1 MGILTQTPTTSSSGA
16 STAPILPDWYQQAQM
31 TMAGQGAALAG
42 QDYQTYQ
49 GPRVA
54 ALTPDQLNAAQ
65 IQRNVASGTQPD
77 PSQLQGSINYGLSG
91 FDPNEVQKYMSPYTS
106 GVINEIGRLGQQNLT
121 ENVMPDVNSTF
132 TGAGQ
137 FGSDRNA
144 EFLQRGIRDNSYNTL
159 GQQSQALQAAEA
171 GALSNYNQWHQNAI
185 PNATSAANLATTQA
199 GVLNTYGS
207 QEQAQGQNNLN
218 MAYQDFQNQTQYPQ
232 QQLNWYANL
241 TNGQAMPN
249 ASTSTQTQQQFLP
262 SGLQTAASI
271 YGLVQGVSGTKQAGA

>member
-1 MGILTQTPTTSSSGA
+1 MALLTQTPASTTSGTTQS
-16 STAPILPDWYQQAQM
+16 PIVPDWYQQAQQ
-31 TMAGQGAALAG
+31 TIAGAGAQVAG

-77 PSQLQGSINYGLSG
+77 PSQLQGGINYGLSQ

-121 ENVMPDVNSTF
+121 ENVIPSVNSTF

-137 FGSDRNA
+137 FGSDRNT

-159 GQQSQALQAAEA
+159 GQQSQALQAAET
-171 GALSNYNQWHQNAI
+171 GALTQYNQWHQNAI

-199 GVLNTYGS
+199 GALNTYGS

-241 TNGQAMPN
+241 TNGQNMPA
-249 ASTSTQTQQQFLP
+249 ASSTTSTQQAFLP
-262 SGLQTAASI
+262 SGLQTAASV
-271 YGLVQGVSGTKQAGA
+271 YGLVQGTAK